1 MAIGLRS
8 TKCQMS
14 IYPTREERRRWAA
27 VARAIQRDRQL
38 EKFSLSDMARVALRE
53 FVQRHATEDG
63 TPAQDPPVTRHA

>member
-27 VARAIQRDRQL
+27 LARAIQRDRQL
-38 EKFSLSDMARVALRE
+38 EKFSLSDMARAALRE
-53 FVQRHATEDG
+53 YVERHGEPVQEHHVKHGGHA
-63 TPAQDPPVTRHA
+63 